1 MLDWRKHKLESG
13 LLGEISIT
21 SISIFNINIEIY
33 NSISTF
39 NIILKYQ
46 YAEDTSLMAKSD
58 ELKSLLMKV
67 KKGSEKVGLKFNIPK
82 TRSWHLVP
90 SFHGK

>member
-46 YAEDTSLMAKSD
+46 YAEDTSLMAK
-58 ELKSLLMKV
+58 K
-67 KKGSEKVGLKFNIPK
+67 
-82 TRSWHLVP
+82 
-90 SFHGK
+90 